1 MGVRLLVLTVLSVAL
16 MVVDARFTL
25 LKPVRSQMSLVLM
38 ESYWITDLP
47 QRLWQGVASQFGSRT
62 ELVAE
67 NEKLKTENL
76 LLQGRMQK
84 LAALTEQ
91 NVRLREL
98 LNSSALVN
106 EKVEVAELIGMDPNP
121 FTHRIIINK
130 GERDGVVLGQPVLD
144 ARGLMGQVVELMPY
158 TSRVLLLTD
167 TTHSIP
173 VQVNRNGLRAI
184 ASGTGNPE
192 RLELRH
198 VADTAD
204 IKEGDLL
211 VSSGLGQRFPAG
223 YPVATVKEVIHDSGQ
238 PFAIVR
244 AVPTAALN
252 RSRYLLLVFSDNRTP
267 EERAN
272 DAAVAQEAQDRQ
284 GGESAAPATAAPAPV
299 PATVPETSSA
309 CTCDGGSGHHADG
322 HRTCRARCETDPLGH
337 PRARRAACSA
347 SPARRQT
354 ASLHAGHRASPRGST
369 RRMSSTQSGN
379 GWMVWLT
386 FAIGLLLSVSPLPQF
401 MEILRP
407 LWLALLLAFW
417 ALALP
422 HKVGMVTAWCL
433 GLAEDVLYG
442 TLLGQNAL
450 ILTLIT
456 FLVLSLQQRLRMFPM
471 WQQCLVILVIFG
483 LAQLVQLW
491 LSALTGNRQPTL
503 ALVLPA
509 LVSALLWPWVSF
521 GLRGL
526 RLRFKI
532 N

>member
-1 MGVRLLVLTVLSVAL
+1 MKPLFTKGPSLGVRLLVLAVLAVAL
-16 MVVDARFTL
+16 MVVDARFDL
-25 LKPVRSQMSLVLM
+25 LKPARKQASLVLM
-38 ESYWITDLP
+38 DAYWITDLP
-47 QRLWQGVASQFGSRT
+47 GRLWEGVASQFGSRT

-252 RSRYLLLVFSDNRTP
+252 RSRYLLLVFSDSRTA

-272 DAAVAQEAQDRQ
+272 DAAQAQEQLDAH
-284 GGESAAPATAAPAPV
+284 GGGPMLPASVPKPLIMPATPSTATAAPAAEAAAPV
-299 PATVPETSSA
+299 ATPAKPATSKPPAAAPAAVKPPAASKPPAKPPAT
-309 CTCDGGSGHHADG
+309 TGG
-322 HRTCRARCETDPLGH
+322 RE
-337 PRARRAACSA
+337 
-347 SPARRQT
+347 
-354 ASLHAGHRASPRGST
+354 
-369 RRMSSTQSGN
+369 
-379 GWMVWLT
+379 
-386 FAIGLLLSVSPLPQF
+386 
-401 MEILRP
+401 
-407 LWLALLLAFW
+407 
-417 ALALP
+417 
-422 HKVGMVTAWCL
+422 
-433 GLAEDVLYG
+433 
-442 TLLGQNAL
+442 
-450 ILTLIT
+450 
-456 FLVLSLQQRLRMFPM
+456 
-471 WQQCLVILVIFG
+471 
-483 LAQLVQLW
+483 
-491 LSALTGNRQPTL
+491 
-503 ALVLPA
+503 
-509 LVSALLWPWVSF
+509 
-521 GLRGL
+521 
-526 RLRFKI
+526 
-532 N
+532 

>member
-1 MGVRLLVLTVLSVAL
+1 MGVRFLVLVVLSVTL

-38 ESYWITDLP
+38 QSYWITDLP

-192 RLELRH
+192 SLELRH

-204 IKEGDLL
+204 IKVGDLL

-244 AVPTAALN
+244 RRAD
-252 RSRYLLLVFSDNRTP
+252 RSPEPQPLPVLVFSDSRTP

-272 DAAVAQEAQDRQ
+272 DAAKAQQAEQN
-284 GGESAAPATAAPAPV
+284 GEPAPII
-299 PATVPETSSA
+299 PATVPKPAPTVA
-309 CTCDGGSGHHADG
+309 
-322 HRTCRARCETDPLGH
+322 P
-337 PRARRAACSA
+337 AAV
-347 SPARRQT
+347 PAVPAPAVTEPKAVKKPVPAATPAAKPPAAVPATTRERQ
-354 ASLHAGHRASPRGST
+354 
-369 RRMSSTQSGN
+369 
-379 GWMVWLT
+379 
-386 FAIGLLLSVSPLPQF
+386 
-401 MEILRP
+401 
-407 LWLALLLAFW
+407 
-417 ALALP
+417 
-422 HKVGMVTAWCL
+422 
-433 GLAEDVLYG
+433 
-442 TLLGQNAL
+442 
-450 ILTLIT
+450 
-456 FLVLSLQQRLRMFPM
+456 
-471 WQQCLVILVIFG
+471 
-483 LAQLVQLW
+483 
-491 LSALTGNRQPTL
+491 
-503 ALVLPA
+503 
-509 LVSALLWPWVSF
+509 
-521 GLRGL
+521 
-526 RLRFKI
+526 
-532 N
+532 

>member
-1 MGVRLLVLTVLSVAL
+1 MGVRLLVLVVLSVAL

-38 ESYWITDLP
+38 QSYWITDLP

-252 RSRYLLLVFSDNRTP
+252 RSRYLLLVFSDTRTP

-272 DAAVAQEAQDRQ
+272 EAAQAQEAQDRQ
-284 GGESAAPATAAPAPV
+284 EGSTTPTIPATVPKPAAPAATVTTPPATTAPAVATPAQPARPVKPAATTPAAPAAAPAT
-299 PATVPETSSA
+299 T
-309 CTCDGGSGHHADG
+309 
-322 HRTCRARCETDPLGH
+322 RQRA
-337 PRARRAACSA
+337 
-347 SPARRQT
+347 Q
-354 ASLHAGHRASPRGST
+354 
-369 RRMSSTQSGN
+369 
-379 GWMVWLT
+379 
-386 FAIGLLLSVSPLPQF
+386 
-401 MEILRP
+401 
-407 LWLALLLAFW
+407 
-417 ALALP
+417 
-422 HKVGMVTAWCL
+422 
-433 GLAEDVLYG
+433 
-442 TLLGQNAL
+442 
-450 ILTLIT
+450 
-456 FLVLSLQQRLRMFPM
+456 
-471 WQQCLVILVIFG
+471 
-483 LAQLVQLW
+483 
-491 LSALTGNRQPTL
+491 
-503 ALVLPA
+503 
-509 LVSALLWPWVSF
+509 
-521 GLRGL
+521 
-526 RLRFKI
+526 
-532 N
+532 

>member
-1 MGVRLLVLTVLSVAL
+1 MKPLFTKGPSLGVRLLVLAVLAVAL
-16 MVVDARFTL
+16 MVVDARFDL
-25 LKPVRSQMSLVLM
+25 LKPARKQASLVLM
-38 ESYWITDLP
+38 DAYWITDLP
-47 QRLWQGVASQFGSRT
+47 GRLWEGVASQFGSRT

-252 RSRYLLLVFSDNRTP
+252 RSRYLLLVFSDSRTA

-272 DAAVAQEAQDRQ
+272 DAAQAQEQLDAH
-284 GGESAAPATAAPAPV
+284 GGGPMWPASVPKPLIMPATPSTATAAPAAEAAAPAATPAKPAASKPPAAAPAAAKPPAASKPPAKP
-299 PATVPETSSA
+299 PATT
-309 CTCDGGSGHHADG
+309 GG
-322 HRTCRARCETDPLGH
+322 RE
-337 PRARRAACSA
+337 
-347 SPARRQT
+347 
-354 ASLHAGHRASPRGST
+354 
-369 RRMSSTQSGN
+369 
-379 GWMVWLT
+379 
-386 FAIGLLLSVSPLPQF
+386 
-401 MEILRP
+401 
-407 LWLALLLAFW
+407 
-417 ALALP
+417 
-422 HKVGMVTAWCL
+422 
-433 GLAEDVLYG
+433 
-442 TLLGQNAL
+442 
-450 ILTLIT
+450 
-456 FLVLSLQQRLRMFPM
+456 
-471 WQQCLVILVIFG
+471 
-483 LAQLVQLW
+483 
-491 LSALTGNRQPTL
+491 
-503 ALVLPA
+503 
-509 LVSALLWPWVSF
+509 
-521 GLRGL
+521 
-526 RLRFKI
+526 
-532 N
+532 

>member
-1 MGVRLLVLTVLSVAL
+1 MGVRLLVLVVLSVAL

-38 ESYWITDLP
+38 QTYWITDLP
-47 QRLWQGVASQFGSRT
+47 QRLFQGVASQFGSRT

-252 RSRYLLLVFSDNRTP
+252 RSRYLLLVFSDSRSP

-272 DAAVAQEAQDRQ
+272 DAAQAQEAEKN
-284 GGESAAPATAAPAPV
+284 GEPLPIIPATVPKPVAVPAVAPTATPAPTATQPVAPTPASGAVKKPAPVVTPAAATPPAAAPAT
-299 PATVPETSSA
+299 TRE
-309 CTCDGGSGHHADG
+309 
-322 HRTCRARCETDPLGH
+322 
-337 PRARRAACSA
+337 
-347 SPARRQT
+347 RQ
-354 ASLHAGHRASPRGST
+354 
-369 RRMSSTQSGN
+369 
-379 GWMVWLT
+379 
-386 FAIGLLLSVSPLPQF
+386 
-401 MEILRP
+401 
-407 LWLALLLAFW
+407 
-417 ALALP
+417 
-422 HKVGMVTAWCL
+422 
-433 GLAEDVLYG
+433 
-442 TLLGQNAL
+442 
-450 ILTLIT
+450 
-456 FLVLSLQQRLRMFPM
+456 
-471 WQQCLVILVIFG
+471 
-483 LAQLVQLW
+483 
-491 LSALTGNRQPTL
+491 
-503 ALVLPA
+503 
-509 LVSALLWPWVSF
+509 
-521 GLRGL
+521 
-526 RLRFKI
+526 
-532 N
+532 

>member
-1 MGVRLLVLTVLSVAL
+1 MKPLFAKGPSLGVRLLVLAVLSVAL
-16 MVVDARFTL
+16 MVVDARFDL
-25 LKPVRSQMSLVLM
+25 LKPARKQASLVLM
-38 ESYWITDLP
+38 DAYWITDLP
-47 QRLWQGVASQFGSRT
+47 GRLWDGIASQFGSRT

-76 LLQGRMQK
+76 LYQGRMQK

-252 RSRYLLLVFSDNRTP
+252 RSRYLLLVFSDSRTA

-272 DAAVAQEAQDRQ
+272 DAAQAQEALDAH
-284 GGESAAPATAAPAPV
+284 GGGPMPASVVSRPLVMPAPAAPATEPTPASTTPAATPAKPAASKPPAAAPAATKPPASSPAASKPPAKP
-299 PATVPETSSA
+299 PATAPAT
-309 CTCDGGSGHHADG
+309 TGG
-322 HRTCRARCETDPLGH
+322 RE
-337 PRARRAACSA
+337 
-347 SPARRQT
+347 
-354 ASLHAGHRASPRGST
+354 
-369 RRMSSTQSGN
+369 
-379 GWMVWLT
+379 
-386 FAIGLLLSVSPLPQF
+386 
-401 MEILRP
+401 
-407 LWLALLLAFW
+407 
-417 ALALP
+417 
-422 HKVGMVTAWCL
+422 
-433 GLAEDVLYG
+433 
-442 TLLGQNAL
+442 
-450 ILTLIT
+450 
-456 FLVLSLQQRLRMFPM
+456 
-471 WQQCLVILVIFG
+471 
-483 LAQLVQLW
+483 
-491 LSALTGNRQPTL
+491 
-503 ALVLPA
+503 
-509 LVSALLWPWVSF
+509 
-521 GLRGL
+521 
-526 RLRFKI
+526 
-532 N
+532 

>member
-1 MGVRLLVLTVLSVAL
+1 MKPLFAKGPSLGVRLLVLVVLSITL

-25 LKPVRSQMSLVLM
+25 LKPMRSQMGLVLM
-38 ESYWITDLP
+38 PSYLVTDLP

-62 ELVAE
+62 ELAAE
-67 NEKLKTENL
+67 NEKLKTEAL
-76 LLQGRMQK
+76 LLQGRLQK

-106 EKVEVAELIGMDPNP
+106 EKVEVAELIGVDPNP
-121 FTHRIIINK
+121 FTHRILINK

-244 AVPTAALN
+244 AIPTAALN
-252 RSRYLLLVFSDNRTP
+252 RSRYLLLVFTDSRSP
-267 EERAN
+267 EQRAS
-272 DAAVAQEAQDRQ
+272 DAAIAQEEADRQ
-284 GGESAAPATAAPAPV
+284 GLPASAPGVGPATAPAAPAPAAPAAPATSAHPPATAAPAAPAAVPGAPV
-299 PATVPETSSA
+299 ISRER
-309 CTCDGGSGHHADG
+309 H
-322 HRTCRARCETDPLGH
+322 
-337 PRARRAACSA
+337 
-347 SPARRQT
+347 
-354 ASLHAGHRASPRGST
+354 
-369 RRMSSTQSGN
+369 
-379 GWMVWLT
+379 
-386 FAIGLLLSVSPLPQF
+386 
-401 MEILRP
+401 
-407 LWLALLLAFW
+407 
-417 ALALP
+417 
-422 HKVGMVTAWCL
+422 
-433 GLAEDVLYG
+433 
-442 TLLGQNAL
+442 
-450 ILTLIT
+450 
-456 FLVLSLQQRLRMFPM
+456 
-471 WQQCLVILVIFG
+471 
-483 LAQLVQLW
+483 
-491 LSALTGNRQPTL
+491 
-503 ALVLPA
+503 
-509 LVSALLWPWVSF
+509 
-521 GLRGL
+521 
-526 RLRFKI
+526 
-532 N
+532 

>member
-67 NEKLKTENL
+67 KRKKLKTENL

-299 PATVPETSSA
+299 PATVPKPQVPAPVTAAPATTPAATPATPPAAPAVKPTRSA
-309 CTCDGGSGHHADG
+309 THA
-322 HRTCRARCETDPLGH
+322 P
-337 PRARRAACSA
+337 AAQPA
-347 SPARRQT
+347 QPARPAAKPPASTPAT
-354 ASLHAGHRASPRGST
+354 APAPRGA
-369 RRMSSTQSGN
+369 R
-379 GWMVWLT
+379 
-386 FAIGLLLSVSPLPQF
+386 
-401 MEILRP
+401 E
-407 LWLALLLAFW
+407 
-417 ALALP
+417 
-422 HKVGMVTAWCL
+422 
-433 GLAEDVLYG
+433 E
-442 TLLGQNAL
+442 
-450 ILTLIT
+450 
-456 FLVLSLQQRLRMFPM
+456 
-471 WQQCLVILVIFG
+471 
-483 LAQLVQLW
+483 
-491 LSALTGNRQPTL
+491 
-503 ALVLPA
+503 
-509 LVSALLWPWVSF
+509 
-521 GLRGL
+521 
-526 RLRFKI
+526 
-532 N
+532 

>member
-1 MGVRLLVLTVLSVAL
+1 MGVRLLVLAVLSVAL

-121 FTHRIIINK
+121 FTHRILINK

-284 GGESAAPATAAPAPV
+284 GGEPAAPGAQAPAPI
-299 PATVPETSSA
+299 PATVPKPTPAPAAPAATTPPAAPAAAPAANSA
-309 CTCDGGSGHHADG
+309 RPASHTPAAQHARPAAKPPVSTPAPAPATRG
-322 HRTCRARCETDPLGH
+322 ARE
-337 PRARRAACSA
+337 
-347 SPARRQT
+347 
-354 ASLHAGHRASPRGST
+354 
-369 RRMSSTQSGN
+369 
-379 GWMVWLT
+379 
-386 FAIGLLLSVSPLPQF
+386 
-401 MEILRP
+401 E
-407 LWLALLLAFW
+407 
-417 ALALP
+417 
-422 HKVGMVTAWCL
+422 
-433 GLAEDVLYG
+433 
-442 TLLGQNAL
+442 
-450 ILTLIT
+450 
-456 FLVLSLQQRLRMFPM
+456 
-471 WQQCLVILVIFG
+471 
-483 LAQLVQLW
+483 
-491 LSALTGNRQPTL
+491 
-503 ALVLPA
+503 
-509 LVSALLWPWVSF
+509 
-521 GLRGL
+521 
-526 RLRFKI
+526 
-532 N
+532 

>member
-1 MGVRLLVLTVLSVAL
+1 MRLLVLVVLSVAL
-16 MVVDARFTL
+16 MVVDARFTV

-38 ESYWITDLP
+38 QSYWIVDLP
-47 QRLWQGVASQFGSRT
+47 QRLMQGVASQFGSRT
-62 ELVAE
+62 ELIAE
-67 NEKLKTENL
+67 NEKLKTEAL
-76 LLQGRMQK
+76 LLQGRLQK

-252 RSRYLLLVFSDNRTP
+252 RSRYLLLVFSDGRSP
-267 EERAN
+267 EERAA
-272 DAAVAQEAQDRQ
+272 DAARAQESIEKGADPAVSPATAPAAN
-284 GGESAAPATAAPAPV
+284 GVVPAGTHSAPAAHGAAAPAAAPAATPAAT
-299 PATVPETSSA
+299 PATPAPKPASKPPVKPAATKPPAAAPAATRERI
-309 CTCDGGSGHHADG
+309 DG
-322 HRTCRARCETDPLGH
+322 
-337 PRARRAACSA
+337 
-347 SPARRQT
+347 
-354 ASLHAGHRASPRGST
+354 
-369 RRMSSTQSGN
+369 
-379 GWMVWLT
+379 
-386 FAIGLLLSVSPLPQF
+386 
-401 MEILRP
+401 
-407 LWLALLLAFW
+407 
-417 ALALP
+417 
-422 HKVGMVTAWCL
+422 
-433 GLAEDVLYG
+433 
-442 TLLGQNAL
+442 
-450 ILTLIT
+450 
-456 FLVLSLQQRLRMFPM
+456 
-471 WQQCLVILVIFG
+471 
-483 LAQLVQLW
+483 
-491 LSALTGNRQPTL
+491 
-503 ALVLPA
+503 
-509 LVSALLWPWVSF
+509 
-521 GLRGL
+521 
-526 RLRFKI
+526 
-532 N
+532 

>member
-1 MGVRLLVLTVLSVAL
+1 VLVVLSVAL
-16 MVVDARFTL
+16 MVVDARFTI

-38 ESYWITDLP
+38 QSYWIVDLP
-47 QRLWQGVASQFGSRT
+47 QRMFQGVASQFGSRT
-62 ELVAE
+62 ELIAE
-67 NEKLKTENL
+67 NEKLKTEAL
-76 LLQGRMQK
+76 LLQGRLQK

-252 RSRYLLLVFSDNRTP
+252 RSRYLLLVFSDGRSP
-267 EERAN
+267 EERAA
-272 DAAVAQEAQDRQ
+272 DAAQAQESIDKGLEPAAIATLPPLAPAFPMWPQPVGPLFPVSTTPHRAGGQ
-284 GGESAAPATAAPAPV
+284 GTNTAPATAPAAT
-299 PATVPETSSA
+299 PATPASRPAARPAVSQPPASSPSSSRERI
-309 CTCDGGSGHHADG
+309 DG
-322 HRTCRARCETDPLGH
+322 
-337 PRARRAACSA
+337 
-347 SPARRQT
+347 
-354 ASLHAGHRASPRGST
+354 
-369 RRMSSTQSGN
+369 
-379 GWMVWLT
+379 
-386 FAIGLLLSVSPLPQF
+386 
-401 MEILRP
+401 
-407 LWLALLLAFW
+407 
-417 ALALP
+417 
-422 HKVGMVTAWCL
+422 
-433 GLAEDVLYG
+433 
-442 TLLGQNAL
+442 
-450 ILTLIT
+450 
-456 FLVLSLQQRLRMFPM
+456 
-471 WQQCLVILVIFG
+471 
-483 LAQLVQLW
+483 
-491 LSALTGNRQPTL
+491 
-503 ALVLPA
+503 
-509 LVSALLWPWVSF
+509 
-521 GLRGL
+521 
-526 RLRFKI
+526 
-532 N
+532 

>member
-1 MGVRLLVLTVLSVAL
+1 MKPLFAKGPSLGVRLLVLAVLSVAL
-16 MVVDARFTL
+16 MVVDARFDV
-25 LKPVRSQMSLVLM
+25 LKPARKQASLVLM
-38 ESYWITDLP
+38 DAYWITDLP
-47 QRLWQGVASQFGSRT
+47 GRLWEGIASQFGSRT

-76 LLQGRMQK
+76 LYQGRMQK

-252 RSRYLLLVFSDNRTP
+252 RSRYLLLVFSDNRTA

-272 DAAVAQEAQDRQ
+272 DAAQAQENLDAF
-284 GGESAAPATAAPAPV
+284 GGGPIIPATVPKTVTPPAATAAPATATPAVPAASAAPAKPAASKPPAAARPPAASKPPAAQPAARPAAKPPV
-299 PATVPETSSA
+299 SAPATT
-309 CTCDGGSGHHADG
+309 G
-322 HRTCRARCETDPLGH
+322 
-337 PRARRAACSA
+337 
-347 SPARRQT
+347 RQ
-354 ASLHAGHRASPRGST
+354 
-369 RRMSSTQSGN
+369 
-379 GWMVWLT
+379 
-386 FAIGLLLSVSPLPQF
+386 
-401 MEILRP
+401 E
-407 LWLALLLAFW
+407 
-417 ALALP
+417 
-422 HKVGMVTAWCL
+422 
-433 GLAEDVLYG
+433 
-442 TLLGQNAL
+442 
-450 ILTLIT
+450 
-456 FLVLSLQQRLRMFPM
+456 
-471 WQQCLVILVIFG
+471 
-483 LAQLVQLW
+483 
-491 LSALTGNRQPTL
+491 
-503 ALVLPA
+503 
-509 LVSALLWPWVSF
+509 
-521 GLRGL
+521 
-526 RLRFKI
+526 
-532 N
+532 

>member
-1 MGVRLLVLTVLSVAL
+1 MGVRLLVLVVLSVAL

-38 ESYWITDLP
+38 QTYWITDLP
-47 QRLWQGVASQFGSRT
+47 QRLFQGVASQFGSRT

-252 RSRYLLLVFSDNRTP
+252 RSRYLLLVFSDSRSP

-272 DAAVAQEAQDRQ
+272 DAAQAQEAEKN
-284 GGESAAPATAAPAPV
+284 GEPLPIIPATVPKPVAVPAVAPTATPAPTATQPVAPTPASGAVKKPAPAVTPAAATPPAAAPATIR
-299 PATVPETSSA
+299 E
-309 CTCDGGSGHHADG
+309 
-322 HRTCRARCETDPLGH
+322 
-337 PRARRAACSA
+337 
-347 SPARRQT
+347 RQ
-354 ASLHAGHRASPRGST
+354 
-369 RRMSSTQSGN
+369 
-379 GWMVWLT
+379 
-386 FAIGLLLSVSPLPQF
+386 
-401 MEILRP
+401 
-407 LWLALLLAFW
+407 
-417 ALALP
+417 
-422 HKVGMVTAWCL
+422 
-433 GLAEDVLYG
+433 
-442 TLLGQNAL
+442 
-450 ILTLIT
+450 
-456 FLVLSLQQRLRMFPM
+456 
-471 WQQCLVILVIFG
+471 
-483 LAQLVQLW
+483 
-491 LSALTGNRQPTL
+491 
-503 ALVLPA
+503 
-509 LVSALLWPWVSF
+509 
-521 GLRGL
+521 
-526 RLRFKI
+526 
-532 N
+532 

>member
-1 MGVRLLVLTVLSVAL
+1 LGVRLLVLVVLSVAL

-38 ESYWITDLP
+38 QTYWVTDLP
-47 QRLWQGVASQFGSRT
+47 QRLVQGVASQFGSRT

-144 ARGLMGQVVELMPY
+144 ARGLMGQVVELMPN

-204 IKEGDLL
+204 IKVGDLL

-252 RSRYLLLVFSDNRTP
+252 RSRYLLLVFSDSRTP

-272 DAAVAQEAQDRQ
+272 DAAQAQEAEQR
-284 GGESAAPATAAPAPV
+284 GEAPPVV
-299 PATVPETSSA
+299 PATVPKPAPTA
-309 CTCDGGSGHHADG
+309 AAPAAPVAAPAVTPAP
-322 HRTCRARCETDPLGH
+322 AATDPKTVKK
-337 PRARRAACSA
+337 PVPAAA
-347 SPARRQT
+347 KPPAAAPAT
-354 ASLHAGHRASPRGST
+354 T
-369 RRMSSTQSGN
+369 RER
-379 GWMVWLT
+379 
-386 FAIGLLLSVSPLPQF
+386 
-401 MEILRP
+401 E
-407 LWLALLLAFW
+407 
-417 ALALP
+417 
-422 HKVGMVTAWCL
+422 
-433 GLAEDVLYG
+433 
-442 TLLGQNAL
+442 
-450 ILTLIT
+450 
-456 FLVLSLQQRLRMFPM
+456 
-471 WQQCLVILVIFG
+471 
-483 LAQLVQLW
+483 
-491 LSALTGNRQPTL
+491 
-503 ALVLPA
+503 
-509 LVSALLWPWVSF
+509 
-521 GLRGL
+521 
-526 RLRFKI
+526 
-532 N
+532 

>member
-1 MGVRLLVLTVLSVAL
+1 MKPLFSKGPSLGVRLLVLVVLSVAV

-38 ESYWITDLP
+38 QSYWIADLP
-47 QRLWQGVASQFGSRT
+47 ERLYQGVASQFGSRT
-62 ELVAE
+62 ELAAE

-76 LLQGRMQK
+76 LLQGRLQK

-252 RSRYLLLVFSDNRTP
+252 RSRYLLLVFSDGRSP
-267 EERAN
+267 EERAA
-272 DAAVAQEAQDRQ
+272 DAAQQQESLDRQ
-284 GGESAAPATAAPAPV
+284 AADPSAVPSATVPGAAPAATPNKPVV
-299 PATVPETSSA
+299 PATVPKPATGHSA
-309 CTCDGGSGHHADG
+309 
-322 HRTCRARCETDPLGH
+322 P
-337 PRARRAACSA
+337 AAPA
-347 SPARRQT
+347 ATTTAPAAAPAATPARPA
-354 ASLHAGHRASPRGST
+354 ASKPPAKPPAKPAAPKPAT
-369 RRMSSTQSGN
+369 PAAAPAT
-379 GWMVWLT
+379 T
-386 FAIGLLLSVSPLPQF
+386 
-401 MEILRP
+401 
-407 LWLALLLAFW
+407 
-417 ALALP
+417 
-422 HKVGMVTAWCL
+422 
-433 GLAEDVLYG
+433 
-442 TLLGQNAL
+442 GQ
-450 ILTLIT
+450 
-456 FLVLSLQQRLRMFPM
+456 REE
-471 WQQCLVILVIFG
+471 
-483 LAQLVQLW
+483 
-491 LSALTGNRQPTL
+491 
-503 ALVLPA
+503 
-509 LVSALLWPWVSF
+509 
-521 GLRGL
+521 
-526 RLRFKI
+526 
-532 N
+532 

>member
-1 MGVRLLVLTVLSVAL
+1 MKPLFAKGPSLGVRLLVLAVLSVAL
-16 MVVDARFTL
+16 MVVDARFDL
-25 LKPVRSQMSLVLM
+25 LKPARKQASLVLM
-38 ESYWITDLP
+38 DAYWITDLP
-47 QRLWQGVASQFGSRT
+47 GRLWDGIASQFGSRT

-76 LLQGRMQK
+76 LYQGRMQK

-252 RSRYLLLVFSDNRTP
+252 RSRYLLLVFSDSRTA

-272 DAAVAQEAQDRQ
+272 DAAQAQEALDAH
-284 GGESAAPATAAPAPV
+284 GGGPMPASVVSRPLVMPAPAAPATEPTPAATTPAATPVKPAASKPPAAAPAATKPPASSPAASKPPAKP
-299 PATVPETSSA
+299 PATAPAT
-309 CTCDGGSGHHADG
+309 TGG
-322 HRTCRARCETDPLGH
+322 RE
-337 PRARRAACSA
+337 
-347 SPARRQT
+347 
-354 ASLHAGHRASPRGST
+354 
-369 RRMSSTQSGN
+369 
-379 GWMVWLT
+379 
-386 FAIGLLLSVSPLPQF
+386 
-401 MEILRP
+401 
-407 LWLALLLAFW
+407 
-417 ALALP
+417 
-422 HKVGMVTAWCL
+422 
-433 GLAEDVLYG
+433 
-442 TLLGQNAL
+442 
-450 ILTLIT
+450 
-456 FLVLSLQQRLRMFPM
+456 
-471 WQQCLVILVIFG
+471 
-483 LAQLVQLW
+483 
-491 LSALTGNRQPTL
+491 
-503 ALVLPA
+503 
-509 LVSALLWPWVSF
+509 
-521 GLRGL
+521 
-526 RLRFKI
+526 
-532 N
+532 

>member
-1 MGVRLLVLTVLSVAL
+1 MGVRLLVLVVLSVAL

-38 ESYWITDLP
+38 QSYWITDLP

-67 NEKLKTENL
+67 NEKLQTENL
-76 LLQGRMQK
+76 LLQGRLQK

-252 RSRYLLLVFSDNRTP
+252 RSRYLLLVFSDSRTP

-272 DAAVAQEAQDRQ
+272 EAAQAQEADKQ
-284 GGESAAPATAAPAPV
+284 GDGAPIV
-299 PATVPETSSA
+299 PATVPKPAAAAAASAAPAAPAPASKPPAHATSTSA
-309 CTCDGGSGHHADG
+309 PAHA
-322 HRTCRARCETDPLGH
+322 TPAPK
-337 PRARRAACSA
+337 PAAVK
-347 SPARRQT
+347 PAAT
-354 ASLHAGHRASPRGST
+354 KPAAKPPAAAP
-369 RRMSSTQSGN
+369 STQ
-379 GWMVWLT
+379 
-386 FAIGLLLSVSPLPQF
+386 
-401 MEILRP
+401 
-407 LWLALLLAFW
+407 
-417 ALALP
+417 
-422 HKVGMVTAWCL
+422 
-433 GLAEDVLYG
+433 
-442 TLLGQNAL
+442 
-450 ILTLIT
+450 
-456 FLVLSLQQRLRMFPM
+456 
-471 WQQCLVILVIFG
+471 
-483 LAQLVQLW
+483 
-491 LSALTGNRQPTL
+491 RQEE
-503 ALVLPA
+503 
-509 LVSALLWPWVSF
+509 
-521 GLRGL
+521 
-526 RLRFKI
+526 
-532 N
+532 

>member
-1 MGVRLLVLTVLSVAL
+1 MRVLVLVVLSVAL

-38 ESYWITDLP
+38 QSYWITDLP

-130 GERDGVVLGQPVLD
+130 GERDGVILGQPVLD

-252 RSRYLLLVFSDNRTP
+252 RSRYLLLVFSDGRTA

-272 DAAVAQEAQDRQ
+272 EAAQAQEALDQH
-284 GGESAAPATAAPAPV
+284 GGGPIIPATVPKPALVPTPAAAPVAAPAVPAAAPAPV
-299 PATVPETSSA
+299 AATPAKPATTRHSA
-309 CTCDGGSGHHADG
+309 AKPPATQPASTKPPA
-322 HRTCRARCETDPLGH
+322 TQP
-337 PRARRAACSA
+337 AAVK
-347 SPARRQT
+347 PA
-354 ASLHAGHRASPRGST
+354 AKP
-369 RRMSSTQSGN
+369 
-379 GWMVWLT
+379 
-386 FAIGLLLSVSPLPQF
+386 P
-401 MEILRP
+401 
-407 LWLALLLAFW
+407 
-417 ALALP
+417 
-422 HKVGMVTAWCL
+422 
-433 GLAEDVLYG
+433 
-442 TLLGQNAL
+442 
-450 ILTLIT
+450 
-456 FLVLSLQQRLRMFPM
+456 
-471 WQQCLVILVIFG
+471 
-483 LAQLVQLW
+483 
-491 LSALTGNRQPTL
+491 
-503 ALVLPA
+503 
-509 LVSALLWPWVSF
+509 VSAPAST
-521 GLRGL
+521 GGRE
-526 RLRFKI
+526 
-532 N
+532 